1 MAVGN
6 IPGVATAPLATR
18 DAGQPPPARAAAK
31 AGPSPSSSQ
40 AVSFDP
46 ADTNHDGV
54 VSPEE
59 ALAYALAHP
68 ELASRNA
75 PQAGGAYGADGT
87 APPPQRGL
95 LDLRA

>member
-18 DAGQPPPARAAAK
+18 GMGQPPPAKAAAK
-31 AGPSPSSSQ
+31 ADPSPSSSQ
-40 AVSFDP
+40 AASFDP
-46 ADTNHDGV
+46 ADTNHDGI

-68 ELASRNA
+68 ELASLKA
-75 PQAGGAYGADGT
+75 TPAGGAYGADGT
-87 APPPQRGL
+87 AAPPQRGL
-95 LDLRA
+95 LDLQA